1 MSDVE
6 QLTEPVAFHG
16 EGPVWCDAWAQLRYV
31 DMLAGDVHRVDVASG
46 SVARWHIADVVAAFR
61 PRVGGGMVA
70 AVERG
75 FALVDDNGAV
85 RELGAIWTDASI
97 RMNEGGCDPDGRF
110 YCGSMAYD
118 ARPGAGALYRLN
130 LDGSV
135 TVVLDGVTISNGLA
149 WGPDHSVAYYVDTP
163 TRRVD
168 MFDYSLEAGLHARRP
183 FIRLEDGCGSP
194 DGLCVD
200 SEGGVW
206 VALWQGAAV
215 RRYRPDGKL
224 DGSIE
229 LPVTQVTACTFGGPA
244 GDELYVT
251 TSRQEVPAGE
261 QPQAGAVFRSRPGIR
276 GLPVLPYAG

>member
-1 MSDVE
+1 VSDVE

-16 EGPVWCDAWAQLRYV
+16 EGPVWCDAWAELRYV
-31 DMLAGDVHRVDVASG
+31 DMLAGDVHRVDVDSG
-46 SVARWHIADVVAAFR
+46 SVARLHLADVVAAIR
-61 PRVGGGMVA
+61 PRVGGGMVI

-75 FALVDDNGAV
+75 FALVDGNGV
-85 RELGAIWTDASI
+85 VNELGTIWTDASI

-118 ARPGAGALYRLN
+118 TRPGAGALYRLN

-135 TVVLDGVTISNGLA
+135 TVVLGGVTISNGLA
-149 WGPDHSVAYYVDTP
+149 WGPDHSIAYYVDTP
-163 TRRVD
+163 TLRVD

-183 FIRLEDGCGSP
+183 FIRIADGGGLP

-200 SEGGVW
+200 AEGGVW
-206 VALWQGAAV
+206 VALWQGGAV

-224 DGSIE
+224 DASIE

-244 GDELYVT
+244 GDELYIT

-261 QPQAGAVFRSRPGIR
+261 QLQAGAVFRYRPGIR